1 MVGNAMTDNVSPM
14 KQHVSILGILYI
26 VFGCLGILG
35 ALAFL
40 ALFGGIAGI
49 VGLVAHEEPDA
60 AVAVPILGG
69 IAARSMT
76 GDEERAFADFFDA
89 VGGVETVAREY
100 EFHTLL
106 GRITR
111 FLRVVGDARINSGK
125 QDLVDFLEWAHRR
138 TGLACATVYYAVFP
152 AHQALGPGY
161 ATTYAIIGESI
172 RRIQGEALRR
182 GKSLPDFNAYA
193 TSIGWPPRSVFE
205 KRLDAWARA

>member
-69 IAARSMT
+69 IGVVVSVILTVLSLPGLVVGIGLTKFRRWARI
-76 GDEERAFADFFDA
+76 
-89 VGGVETVAREY
+89 GGVVLSALN
-100 EFHTLL
+100 LL
-106 GRITR
+106 
-111 FLRVVGDARINSGK
+111 N
-125 QDLVDFLEWAHRR
+125 
-138 TGLACATVYYAVFP
+138 FP
-152 AHQALGPGY
+152 FGIALGAYGLWVLLSK
-161 ATTYAIIGESI
+161 ES
-172 RRIQGEALRR
+172 E
-182 GKSLPDFNAYA
+182 PFF
-193 TSIGWPPRSVFE
+193 T
-205 KRLDAWARA
+205 